1 MFRRDRAKRVA
12 AVTDLSKIENFAG
25 VSPTEFAQL
34 VKATPDHE
42 LQAILDGDLRQP
54 ILAGI
59 FTRMPESFRP
69 DRAGSTSAVIHW
81 IVTGGPNGSDTY
93 EVRIADGR
101 CETAEPSTDAPRLA
115 ITVGPVDFVKVVSGN
130 GNPVMMFMTGRLKA
144 KGDLALAANIQ
155 HIFAV
160 PKA

>member
-1 MFRRDRAKRVA
+1 M
-12 AVTDLSKIENFAG
+12 TDFSKIESFAS

-34 VKATPDHE
+34 VKATPDSE
-42 LQAILDGDLRQP
+42 LQTILDGDMRQP
-54 ILAGI
+54 ILASI
-59 FTRMPESFRP
+59 FARMPESFRP

-81 IVTGGPNGSDTY
+81 IVTGGPNGADTY
-93 EVRIADGR
+93 EVRIADGT
-101 CETAEPSTDAPRLA
+101 CETATEPSTDAPRLA
-115 ITVGPVDFVKVVSGN
+115 ITVAPVDFVKVVSGN

-144 KGDLALAANIQ
+144 KGDLGLAANIQ

>member
-1 MFRRDRAKRVA
+1 
-12 AVTDLSKIENFAG
+12 VTDFSKIENFAS

-34 VKATPDHE
+34 VKATPDSE
-42 LQAILDGDLRQP
+42 LQALLDGDLRLP
-54 ILAGI
+54 ILQGI

-81 IVTGGPNGSDTY
+81 IVTGGPNGADTY
-93 EVRIADGR
+93 EVRIAEGM
-101 CETAEPSTDAPRLA
+101 CETAAEPTTDAPRLA
-115 ITVGPVDFVKVVSGN
+115 ITVAPVDFVKVVSGN

-144 KGDLALAANIQ
+144 KGDLGLAANIQ

>member
-1 MFRRDRAKRVA
+1 MGGT
-12 AVTDLSKIENFAG
+12 AVTDFSKIEDFAS

-34 VKATPDHE
+34 VKATPDSE
-42 LQAILDGDLRQP
+42 LQNFLDGDLRQP
-54 ILAGI
+54 ILRSI
-59 FTRMPESFRP
+59 FSRMPESFRP
-69 DRAGSTSAVIHW
+69 DRAGSTSAAIHW

-101 CETAEPSTDAPRLA
+101 CETAAEPSTDAPDLA
-115 ITVGPVDFVKVVSGN
+115 ITVAPLDFVKVVSGN

>member
-1 MFRRDRAKRVA
+1 
-12 AVTDLSKIENFAG
+12 VTDFSKIEDFAN

-34 VKATPDHE
+34 VKGTPDSD
-42 LQAILDGDLRQP
+42 LQALLDGDLRQQ
-54 ILAGI
+54 ILHSI
-59 FTRMPESFRP
+59 FSRMPESFRP
-69 DRAGSTSAVIHW
+69 DRAASTSAVIHW
-81 IVTGGPNGSDTY
+81 IVTGGPSGSDTY
-93 EVRIADGR
+93 EVRIADGK
-101 CETAEPSTDAPRLA
+101 CETSAEPSTDSPRLS
-115 ITVGPVDFVKVVSGN
+115 ITVAPVDFVKVVSGN

>member
-1 MFRRDRAKRVA
+1 
-12 AVTDLSKIENFAG
+12 
-25 VSPTEFAQL
+25 
-34 VKATPDHE
+34 
-42 LQAILDGDLRQP
+42 
-54 ILAGI
+54 
-59 FTRMPESFRP
+59 
-69 DRAGSTSAVIHW
+69 VIHW

-93 EVRIADGR
+93 EVRIADGT
-101 CETAEPSTDAPRLA
+101 CETTAEPGTEAPSLA
-115 ITVGPVDFVKVVSGN
+115 ITVAPVDFVKVVSGN

>member
-1 MFRRDRAKRVA
+1 
-12 AVTDLSKIENFAG
+12 VTDFSKIEDFAS

-34 VKATPDHE
+34 VKATPDSE
-42 LQAILDGDLRQP
+42 LQNLLDGDLRQP
-54 ILAGI
+54 ILRSI

-81 IVTGGPNGSDTY
+81 IVTGGPDGSDTY
-93 EVRIADGR
+93 EVRIADGT
-101 CETAEPSTDAPRLA
+101 CETTEQPGTDAPSLA
-115 ITVGPVDFVKVVSGN
+115 ITVAPLDFVKVVSGN

>member
-1 MFRRDRAKRVA
+1 VA
-12 AVTDLSKIENFAG
+12 DFSKIEDFAN

-34 VKATPDHE
+34 VKATPDSD
-42 LQAILDGDLRQP
+42 LQTILDGDLRQP
-54 ILAGI
+54 ILHGI

-93 EVRIADGR
+93 EVRIADGT
-101 CETAEPSTDAPRLA
+101 CETAADPSTDTPRLA
-115 ITVGPVDFVKVVSGN
+115 ITVAPVDFVKVVSGN
-130 GNPVMMFMTGRLKA
+130 GNPVMMFMSGRLKA

>member
-1 MFRRDRAKRVA
+1 M
-12 AVTDLSKIENFAG
+12 TDFSKLEDFA
-25 VSPTEFAQL
+25 SITPSEFARL
-34 VKATPDHE
+34 VKGTPDPD
-42 LQAILDGDLRQP
+42 LQALLDSDLRGPILD
-54 ILAGI
+54 GI

-93 EVRIADGR
+93 EVRIADGK
-101 CETAEPSTDAPRLA
+101 CETSSQVTTDSPRLA
-115 ITVGPVDFVKVVSGN
+115 ITVTPVDFVKVVSGN
-130 GNPVMMFMTGRLKA
+130 GNPVTMFMTGRLKA
-144 KGDLALAANIQ
+144 KGDLGLAAGIQ